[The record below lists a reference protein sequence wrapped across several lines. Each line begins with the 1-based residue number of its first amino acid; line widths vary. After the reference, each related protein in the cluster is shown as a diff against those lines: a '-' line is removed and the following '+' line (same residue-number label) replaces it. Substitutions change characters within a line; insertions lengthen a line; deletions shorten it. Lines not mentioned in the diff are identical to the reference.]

1 MEQLGIRGTGDP
13 PQEKGKGVPGMALK
27 HGPQETAEKT
37 ARDQGAKNGPR
48 G

>member
-1 MEQLGIRGTGDP
+1 
-13 PQEKGKGVPGMALK
+13 MALK

-48 G
+48 GQRAT